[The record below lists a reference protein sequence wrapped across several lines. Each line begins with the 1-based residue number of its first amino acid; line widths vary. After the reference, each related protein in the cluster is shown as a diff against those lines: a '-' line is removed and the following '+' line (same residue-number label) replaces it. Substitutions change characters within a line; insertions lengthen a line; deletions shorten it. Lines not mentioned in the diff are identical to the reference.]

1 MENPMMASRVFAVA
15 ALAAGSLLAAN
26 ASAQAPEG
34 KFRGMYV
41 CEKLPLTRDILRA
54 PLDLVIDGGS
64 VQFARPLF
72 NLDGTRVVGSELGKG
87 TVNPDGSLHLTS
99 EWSYLGNTAQ
109 GDYSGTL
116 TSKGGTLVGT
126 QTWSGPDGTVPISR
140 TCTAALVPAPK
151 FPHGN
156 P

>member
-1 MENPMMASRVFAVA
+1 MASRVFAVT
-15 ALAAGSLLAAN
+15 ALAVGSLVSAN
-26 ASAQAPEG
+26 ASAQALEG

-41 CEKLPLTRDILRA
+41 CEKLPTTRDILRA
-54 PLDLVIDGGS
+54 PLDLVIDGGN

-72 NLDGTRVVGSELGKG
+72 NLDGTRVVGSELGRG
-87 TVNPDGSLHLTS
+87 TINGDGDLHLTS
-99 EWSYLGNTAQ
+99 EWSYLGITAQ

-116 TSKGGTLVGT
+116 KSTGGTLVGT
-126 QTWSGPDGTVPISR
+126 QTWSGPEGTVPISR

-151 FPHGN
+151 FQHGS

>member
-1 MENPMMASRVFAVA
+1 MMASRVPAIA
-15 ALAAGSLLAAN
+15 ALAVGSLVSAN
-26 ASAQAPEG
+26 ASAQALEG

-41 CEKLPLTRDILRA
+41 CEKLPMTLDILRA
-54 PLDLVIDGGS
+54 PLDLVIDGVG

-72 NLDGTRVVGSELGKG
+72 NLDGTRVVGSELRRG
-87 TVNPDGSLHLTS
+87 TINGDGGLHLTS

-116 TSKGGTLVGT
+116 TSTGGTLVGT
-126 QTWSGPDGTVPISR
+126 QTWSGPDGAVPIRR

-151 FPHGN
+151 FQHGS

>member
-1 MENPMMASRVFAVA
+1 
-15 ALAAGSLLAAN
+15 
-26 ASAQAPEG
+26 
-34 KFRGMYV
+34 MYV
-41 CEKLPLTRDILRA
+41 CEKLPTTRDILRA
-54 PLDLVIDGGS
+54 PLDLVIDGGN

-72 NLDGTRVVGSELGKG
+72 NLDGTRVVGSELGRG
-87 TVNPDGSLHLTS
+87 TINGEGDLHLTS
-99 EWSYLGNTAQ
+99 EWSYLGITAQ

-116 TSKGGTLVGT
+116 KSTGGTLVGT

-151 FPHGN
+151 FQHGS

>member
-1 MENPMMASRVFAVA
+1 MASRVFAVA
-15 ALAAGSLLAAN
+15 ALAIGSLVSAN
-26 ASAQAPEG
+26 ASAQALEG

-41 CEKLPLTRDILRA
+41 CEKLPTTRDILRA
-54 PLDLVIDGGS
+54 PLDLVIDGGN

-72 NLDGTRVVGSELGKG
+72 NLDGTRVVGSELGRG
-87 TVNPDGSLHLTS
+87 TINGDGDLHLTS
-99 EWSYLGNTAQ
+99 EWSYLGITAQ

-116 TSKGGTLVGT
+116 KSTGGTLVGT
-126 QTWSGPDGTVPISR
+126 QTWSGPEGTVPISR

-151 FPHGN
+151 FQHGS

>member
-1 MENPMMASRVFAVA
+1 MASRVFAVA
-15 ALAAGSLLAAN
+15 ALAVGSLISAN
-26 ASAQAPEG
+26 ASAQALEG

-41 CEKLPLTRDILRA
+41 CEKLPTTRDILRA
-54 PLDLVIDGGS
+54 PLDLVIDRGN

-72 NLDGTRVVGSELGKG
+72 NLDGTRVVGSELGRG
-87 TVNPDGSLHLTS
+87 TINGDGDLHLTS
-99 EWSYLGNTAQ
+99 EWSYLGITAQ

-116 TSKGGTLVGT
+116 KSTGGTLVGT

-151 FPHGN
+151 FQHSSP
-156 P
+156 